1 MPTGHRCSQQLLLK
15 AVMTAQA
22 FRETTAWAEGT
33 AVNHVYL
40 IEGDSFLAYIRAG
53 TQEPFWFRKPIKF
66 SRSGRRFTAVNPDPF
81 GSSMSVLTPVNT
93 REVAGSGGKT
103 YIINLDEGSCTCQ
116 GYTFRGVCKHVKE
129 LA

>member
-1 MPTGHRCSQQLLLK
+1 
-15 AVMTAQA
+15 MTAQA

-40 IEGDSFLAYIRAG
+40 IDGDSFLAYIRAG
-53 TQEPFWFRKPIKF
+53 TNEPFWFKKPIKF
-66 SRSGRRFTAVNPDPF
+66 SRTGRRFEAVTSDPF
-81 GSSMSVLTPVNT
+81 GSSLRVLTPVNT
-93 REVAGSGGKT
+93 REVEGSGGKT

-116 GYTFRGVCKHVKE
+116 GYTFRGTCKHVKE